1 LNRFFIF
8 TVLSPFL
15 CPELPQLLYEEEV
28 LIDQQLCN
36 QERPEPPQIKE
47 DQEELQLVLKQE
59 TDAVLVTVAYDDTVL
74 SEPEPETDRYDDE
87 IQDQEGTKDSAGGQ
101 SSGLRLKNCLQ
112 RDGSDPGRNSSMPQ
126 SPCND
131 DGLCESS
138 LMFDCSNLK
147 FTEPSLD
154 DSCGQELYVPS
165 ATRMLSPRTDERSC
179 QSSRWGTDMYLHEM
193 TNDQKSH
200 RVEKPYSCSLCEKRF
215 GYSSHLVSHI
225 RTHTGEKPYCCEDC
239 GKCFRNLMTH
249 NRTHTGEKLYSCST
263 CGKRFGNRS
272 HLLSHIRTHTGEKP
286 YSCKECGR
294 SFSQSGSLMKHKRIH
309 TGEKPYPCKDCGKCF
324 SESGILRKHERTH
337 KGPGGC
343 KIRMQ
348 M

>member
-1 LNRFFIF
+1 MMMMF
-8 TVLSPFL
+8 
-15 CPELPQLLYEEEV
+15 
-28 LIDQQLCN
+28 
-36 QERPEPPQIKE
+36 
-47 DQEELQLVLKQE
+47 
-59 TDAVLVTVAYDDTVL
+59 LVTVAYDDTVL

-239 GKCFRNLMTH
+239 GKCFSRRETLVRHAATHTETKPYSCKLCGKWFSRTETLRRHVRTHTGEKPFSCTRCGKCFSLRGNLMTH
-249 NRTHTGEKLYSCST
+249 NRTHT
-263 CGKRFGNRS
+263 
-272 HLLSHIRTHTGEKP
+272 EKP

-294 SFSQSGSLMKHKRIH
+294 SFSQSGM
-309 TGEKPYPCKDCGKCF
+309 CKNNIQKNVQPLF
-324 SESGILRKHERTH
+324 M
-337 KGPGGC
+337 C
-343 KIRMQ
+343 KNNGAKS
-348 M
+348 